1 MLGIQMVRDRLI
13 SFQKLH
19 WIEFLSPPFQDG
31 EALPDVFGSAGAETF
46 EAFCFF
52 IDIAVDLP

>member
-1 MLGIQMVRDRLI
+1 MVRDRLI

-46 EAFCFF
+46 EAFCFC